1 MQKIGGGQPLSYTNP
16 NAYEPSYREG
26 SDLLEATG
34 SVSRPAIPTKGG
46 FVPSVMG
53 NLVQNAPILVPLAT
67 TAAYRMLSNKT
78 RKLRGGTKDWETL
91 RYEAKRDLSLI
102 GKASA
107 ININRLASIRKRG
120 ESNAAFIEDFTARK
134 TSGTPK
140 SHNNNVL
147 TFDPKPAATKKAK
160 VVPAQAAVNKVG
172 TWQQNRQKAKV
183 FLSEFGKP
191 SGPNIASYA
200 SMVRKG
206 QNTGEFLTAFKS
218 RVPQPKAK
226 AVVAPIP
233 VAVRTRRSVVPGLP
247 ASRPAV
253 PLPLPLPLPLP
264 ASRPAVP
271 LPRPALVAP
280 NKKVRAPRKEG
291 AKGVAW
297 RENRER
303 AKEYLS
309 QFGTVTGTNMARFAS
324 IRRRENRNAEEEFL
338 TQFKSR
344 PQPTKTQK
352 KRKPEVVEVESESES
367 EPEVEEVNNSLN
379 VPPRGLTT
387 NILPAPRRRTNTES
401 TRQWEL
407 NRRRAKDLLQRV
419 GSATAAEISQLASM
433 MRRGT
438 DTSSFLNSVR
448 TRVSQTKKRV
458 TTLKQ
463 KKQLSAVQEVNENAN
478 EVEEYTVPNSS
489 QYEPLPN
496 SPSAYKPP
504 RFVPPAQEN
513 QTRRASTLQNFRQ
526 HLQLLKQ
533 KLQREKV

>member
-147 TFDPKPAATKKAK
+147 TFDPKPAAKKKAK

-206 QNTGEFLTAFKS
+206 QNTSEFLTAFKS

-226 AVVAPIP
+226 PVVAPIP
-233 VAVRTRRSVVPGLP
+233 LAVRTRRSVVPGLP

-253 PLPLPLPLPLP
+253 PLP
-264 ASRPAVP
+264 RPAI
-271 LPRPALVAP
+271 VAP

-338 TQFKSR
+338 TQFRSR

-367 EPEVEEVNNSLN
+367 ESEPEVEEVNNSVN
-379 VPPRGLTT
+379 VPPRRLTT

-458 TTLKQ
+458 ATLKQ

-489 QYEPLPN
+489 QYQPLPN

-504 RFVPPAQEN
+504 RFVAPAQEN